1 MSHGPSPRG
10 ECDTTASVTPTVT
23 VAHAGDPGS
32 DVPRGPSRGGAPDDV
47 RSMFTEYRAT
57 RCPELRNELVLR
69 YLHLADRCARRYS
82 HRGEPVADLV
92 QVSRM
97 ALVRAVERFDPDR
110 GVRFEAFA
118 SPTVL
123 GEIRHH
129 FRDNCWVVSVPRRAK
144 DLRSQVFRTAEQI
157 GQHLGR
163 QPTAE
168 EVADALGVETER
180 VATTMETNRHYRAA
194 SWEALAD
201 SGSVEHP
208 TSSGDGVPSDHAVLV
223 RLDVANLLHELDE
236 RLQRIIVWRFYEEC
250 TQREIGERLGI
261 GQVQVSRL
269 LARAMEQLRSC
280 VDDPSELVG
289 DDVRTG

>member
-1 MSHGPSPRG
+1 MRDTPAITAEAQPGTAGVHRHVADRPARDQENSSPTER
-10 ECDTTASVTPTVT
+10 TL
-23 VAHAGDPGS
+23 
-32 DVPRGPSRGGAPDDV
+32 PDDV
-47 RSMFTEYRAT
+47 RQLFVDYRAT
-57 RCPELRNELVLR
+57 RDPDLRNELVLR

-118 SPTVL
+118 SPTII
-123 GEIRHH
+123 GELRHH

-144 DLRSQVFRTAEQI
+144 DLRSQVFRAAEQI
-157 GQHLGR
+157 GQHMGR
-163 QPTAE
+163 QATSD
-168 EVADALGVETER
+168 EVADALGLEQEQVMM
-180 VATTMETNRHYRAA
+180 TMETNRHFRAA
-194 SWEALAD
+194 SYEAVAEGGAHVERLATAP
-201 SGSVEHP
+201 GS
-208 TSSGDGVPSDHAVLV
+208 SDPSDRDALI
-223 RLDVANLLHELDE
+223 RLDVVNLLEELDE

-269 LARAMEQLRSC
+269 LARAMEQLRSN
-280 VDDPSELVG
+280 VDDPSVLAGVDE
-289 DDVRTG
+289 RS

>member
-1 MSHGPSPRG
+1 MSDGTVHTGDD
-10 ECDTTASVTPTVT
+10 DTATA
-23 VAHAGDPGS
+23 PGVHHDAAS
-32 DVPRGPSRGGAPDDV
+32 SSRHDGTTSDRDVPGEV
-47 RSMFTEYRAT
+47 RSLFAEYRAT
-57 RCPELRNELVLR
+57 RSPDLRNQLVLK
-69 YLHLADRCARRYS
+69 YLHVADRCARRYS

-97 ALVRAVERFDPDR
+97 ALVRAVERFDPER

-118 SPTVL
+118 APTIL

-168 EVADALGVETER
+168 EVADALGLETER
-180 VATTMETNRHYRAA
+180 VTTTMETNRHFRAA
-194 SWEALAD
+194 SWEAIAD
-201 SGSVEHP
+201 SGSRPEHP
-208 TSSGDGVPSDHAVLV
+208 ATSDGGAPSDQAALE
-223 RLDVANLLHELDE
+223 RLDVADLLRVLDE

-269 LARAMEQLRSC
+269 LARAMEQLRSH
-280 VDDPSELVG
+280 VDDPSLLVG
-289 DDVRTG
+289 GARHD